1 MPRCSSARRPTTSCG
16 GSSRCPPAAPA
27 ASSSASLIDLVV
39 DEVADHDAALPLVS
53 AALADVWER
62 RDGDTLT
69 AARYVE
75 IGGIAAAVE
84 RLGERAVRA
93 SRRRATASAT

>member
-1 MPRCSSARRPTTSCG
+1 MPARRTGCVAERT
-16 GSSRCPPAAPA
+16 
-27 ASSSASLIDLVV
+27 LVDLVV

-93 SRRRATASAT
+93 RPAMPKRSAR